1 MIQFQKLLITPSIAK
16 QFLEA
21 NIANRRVKIPVLI
34 QYSNDMLN
42 GRWKEDTAETIKIS
56 KTGVVLDG
64 QHRLMAI
71 IKSGV
76 SVFFTVATNLEDSV
90 FDVIDTGSSRNS
102 SDTFKVKGI
111 KQDTSIPS
119 TIAFYNLLS
128 KSMKQGTQKNNKST
142 NAMLLEQYYEDEIFW
157 QNIARQ
163 SHAWYLSF
171 AKIIAPS
178 FIGGFYAFFTKLNE
192 SKAQEFMS
200 QLTTGID
207 IKNNTISL
215 LRNKL
220 MQDKMSLRKM
230 PVNLKMAFMIKTW
243 NCFIKN
249 ETNKILRYDSA
260 NESFPVAISSYA
272 PKHTPQPSLLQLP
285 MQELSA

>member
-1 MIQFQKLLITPSIAK
+1 MVQFQKQLITPTVAK
-16 QFLEA
+16 QYLEA
-21 NIANRRVKIPVLI
+21 NISNRRVKIPVVM
-34 QYSNDMLN
+34 QYANDMLN

-56 KTGVVLDG
+56 KTGIVLDG

-71 IKSGV
+71 VKSGV
-76 SVFFTVATNLEDSV
+76 SVFFTVAINLDDSV
-90 FDVIDTGSSRNS
+90 FDVIDTGSSRNA

-111 KQDTSIPS
+111 KQESSIPS
-119 TIAFYNLLS
+119 TISFYNLLS
-128 KSMKQGTQKNNKST
+128 KNMKQGARKNNKST
-142 NAMLLEQYYEDEIFW
+142 NAMLLEQYYEDEMFW
-157 QNIARQ
+157 QNVARQ

-178 FIGGFYAFFTKLNE
+178 FIGGFYAFFLKLNE
-192 SKAQEFMS
+192 DKAHEFMT

-230 PVNLKMAFMIKTW
+230 PITLKTAFMIKTW
-243 NCFIKN
+243 NVFIKN
-249 ETNKILRYDSA
+249 ETHKILRYDA
-260 NESFPVAISSYA
+260 LNEPFPVAISGNNLKY
-272 PKHTPQPSLLQLP
+272 TPQPSLSL
-285 MQELSA
+285 